1 MILEISVIITVSSRQ
16 SKKSTYYS
24 YTESFENRGDAEV
37 EGTGAMEAT
46 AVKAIVEV
54 FGAAAIVEGAELVF
68 ISIRY
73 GGSLVYIVSKC
84 TVTS

>member
-1 MILEISVIITVSSRQ
+1 M
-16 SKKSTYYS
+16 
-24 YTESFENRGDAEV
+24 